1 MSDDLDDLPPEL
13 DDAELLGWL
22 DDRLSRAASARVE
35 VLLRRSAASRAL
47 LFELARGPSSAF
59 VRATRAEATDERERG
74 ADPLDYHLAGPF
86 GGVRAA
92 MSAPDEDDG
101 DEPPVY
107 AANGVVD
114 VILRPGAP
122 LSQAPKM
129 AVFRARADGPL
140 EPLDVAPQ
148 VAPGGAMRLRAPA
161 AQVFGTPGRYALC
174 LGIGAVSPDAFA
186 GCTLIEARGRDPD
199 VRWLSVDV
207 FFDPAA

>member
-22 DDRLSRAASARVE
+22 DERLSRTASARVE
-35 VLLRRSAASRAL
+35 ALLRRSAASRAL
-47 LFELARGPSSAF
+47 LFDLARGPSADF
-59 VRATRAEATDERERG
+59 LRFTRADGTDEHERG
-74 ADPLDYHLAGPF
+74 AHALDYHLAGPY

-92 MSAPDEDDG
+92 MSASIEAD
-101 DEPPVY
+101 DEPPLY
-107 AANGVVD
+107 AADGMVD

-122 LSQAPKM
+122 LSRAPAV

-161 AQVFGTPGRYALC
+161 AQVFGAPGRYALC

>member
-1 MSDDLDDLPPEL
+1 MSDDLDDLPPDL

-22 DDRLSRAASARVE
+22 DECLSRAASARVE
-35 VLLRRSAASRAL
+35 ALLRRSTASRAL
-47 LFELARGPSSAF
+47 LFDLARGPSAAF
-59 VRATRAEATDERERG
+59 ARATRAEPISDGG
-74 ADPLDYHLAGPF
+74 AHPLDYHLAGPY

-92 MSAPDEDDG
+92 MSASIEAD
-101 DEPPVY
+101 DEPPLY
-107 AANGVVD
+107 AADGMVD

-122 LSQAPKM
+122 LSRAPAV

-174 LGIGAVSPDAFA
+174 LGIGAVSPDGFA